1 MESHSKTSTELI
13 KILTNVLPE
22 LLSIVNGDEGML
34 NITPKTALHSIHPFQ
49 LNIVI

>member
-1 MESHSKTSTELI
+1 MESHFKNIGRAKGI
-13 KILTNVLPE
+13 KILTNVWPE

-49 LNIVI
+49 